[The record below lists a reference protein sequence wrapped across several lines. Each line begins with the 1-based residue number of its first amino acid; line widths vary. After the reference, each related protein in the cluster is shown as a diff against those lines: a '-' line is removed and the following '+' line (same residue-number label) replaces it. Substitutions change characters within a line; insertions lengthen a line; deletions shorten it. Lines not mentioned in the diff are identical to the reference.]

1 MDYREERSQVPKYLR
16 LFGAYIIVDNLPVGD
31 YAVSKDVIIE
41 RKTADDFISSIIE
54 GRLFEQIEKLKN
66 VKKAYIIIEGDYKE
80 VLSFRKFSDNAFW
93 SSLISITE
101 QGIFLVFTQGPED
114 TARFIYNL
122 GRRVQIL
129 GTPKEGSIRTSI
141 SKKTKNDYQIAIE
154 VLTSLP
160 HIGQK
165 RAAEILRVFGSLR
178 NFFSARQIDFET
190 VFGEEVG
197 KRLYDL
203 INKNFKEK
211 SKKKSFSLLDFE
223 DIERGSKEV

>member
-1 MDYREERSQVPKYLR
+1 
-16 LFGAYIIVDNLPVGD
+16 
-31 YAVSKDVIIE
+31 
-41 RKTADDFISSIIE
+41 
-54 GRLFEQIEKLKN
+54 
-66 VKKAYIIIEGDYKE
+66 
-80 VLSFRKFSDNAFW
+80 
-93 SSLISITE
+93 
-101 QGIFLVFTQGPED
+101 VFTQGPED